1 MVYWG
6 SSLNGAEE
14 TCWVGPEEA
23 CWVSFGGFTLWH
35 RGHMWIAL
43 LFQFLLG
50 DESHYFAVHR
60 KGSVFGFSFV
70 FETLVKVWGVLD
82 RALDLVLSTC

>member
-1 MVYWG
+1 
-6 SSLNGAEE
+6 
-14 TCWVGPEEA
+14 
-23 CWVSFGGFTLWH
+23 
-35 RGHMWIAL
+35 MWIAL